1 MVYYIKVTPGVAK
14 RFCNLALRNTT
25 KDGNILLWMGDLD
38 QVPGDT
44 LKERAAYVGG
54 ALLDANKAN
63 KEYWGTTDGYE
74 ECYTPEHYGG
84 KPRVDNSEN
93 ADAGSTDSTGDS
105 GGTQPGSGQESSA
118 DSELNT
124 DTNTNE
130 QEG

>member
-1 MVYYIKVTPGVAK
+1 MVYYIKVTPEVAK

-63 KEYWGTTDGYE
+63 SEYWGTTDGYE
-74 ECYTPEHYGG
+74 ECYTPGYYGG
-84 KPRVDNSEN
+84 KPRVNTDN
-93 ADAGSTDSTGDS
+93 ADAGSTDSADKSGDM
-105 GGTQPGSGQESSA
+105 QPGTGQESSA
-118 DSELNT
+118 DSELNA

>member
-1 MVYYIKVTPGVAK
+1 MVYYIKVTPEVAK
-14 RFCNLALRNTT
+14 KFCNLALRNTT

-63 KEYWGTTDGYE
+63 SEYWGTTDGYE
-74 ECYTPEHYGG
+74 ECYTPEYYGG
-84 KPRVDNSEN
+84 RPRVNTDN
-93 ADAGSTDSTGDS
+93 ADAGSTDSADNSGDM
-105 GGTQPGSGQESSA
+105 QPGTGQESSA
-118 DSELNT
+118 DSGLNA

>member
-1 MVYYIKVTPGVAK
+1 MVYYIKVTPEVAK

-63 KEYWGTTDGYE
+63 SEYWGTTDGYE
-74 ECYTPEHYGG
+74 ECYTPEYYDG
-84 KPRVDNSEN
+84 KPRVNTDN
-93 ADAGSTDSTGDS
+93 ADAGSTDSADKSGDM
-105 GGTQPGSGQESSA
+105 QPGTGQESSA
-118 DSELNT
+118 DSELNA

>member
-1 MVYYIKVTPGVAK
+1 MVYYIKVTPEVAK

-63 KEYWGTTDGYE
+63 REYWGTTDGYE

-84 KPRVDNSEN
+84 NPRVDTDN
-93 ADAGSTDSTGDS
+93 ADAGNTDSADNSGDM
-105 GGTQPGSGQESSA
+105 QPGTGQESST
-118 DSELNT
+118 DGESNT
-124 DTNTNE
+124 DTITNE

>member
-1 MVYYIKVTPGVAK
+1 MVYYIKVTPEVAK

-25 KDGNILLWMGDLD
+25 KDGNVLLWMGDLD

-63 KEYWGTTDGYE
+63 REYWGTTDGYE
-74 ECYTPEHYGG
+74 VCYTPEYYGG
-84 KPRVDNSEN
+84 K
-93 ADAGSTDSTGDS
+93 
-105 GGTQPGSGQESSA
+105 QPGTGQESST
-118 DSELNT
+118 DGESNT
-124 DTNTNE
+124 DTITNE

>member
-1 MVYYIKVTPGVAK
+1 MVYYIKVTPEVAK

-25 KDGNILLWMGDLD
+25 KDGNVLLWMGDLD

-63 KEYWGTTDGYE
+63 SEYWGTTDGYE
-74 ECYTPEHYGG
+74 ECYTPEYYGG
-84 KPRVDNSEN
+84 KTRVNTDNT
-93 ADAGSTDSTGDS
+93 DAGSTDSADNSGDM
-105 GGTQPGSGQESSA
+105 QPGTGQESSA
-118 DSELNT
+118 DSELNA